1 MGRHKQALLELWNL
15 PWLGK
20 YAVPI
25 AKQGHSSKGSKVLT
39 RHSWKTFLVM
49 DQTIS
54 FPYR

>member
-20 YAVPI
+20 YPVPI
-25 AKQGHSSKGSKVLT
+25 AKQGHSNKGSKVLT

-49 DQTIS
+49 DQTKS